1 MPTPQ
6 PDSSSPS
13 QSGSSTVDS
22 KTQSPT
28 SADELGDT
36 IDLTS
41 CCNVNFEMRDGCPG
55 VRYQDSDNVA
65 GSTPVV
71 GRQRKQKRLPDF
83 VLRRFP
89 PDHPMQKTHQDSGSQ
104 SDVAGSE
111 DEELTIPTGAN
122 MRFDIYEGTPG
133 LQIQTSNTSRWT
145 PIASR
150 TRSKFKA

>member
-1 MPTPQ
+1 MEQ
-6 PDSSSPS
+6 IAS
-13 QSGSSTVDS
+13 QN
-22 KTQSPT
+22 PIINAT
-28 SADELGDT
+28 SADELGDS

-55 VRYQDSDNVA
+55 VRYQDSDDMA
-65 GSTPVV
+65 GWTPVV
-71 GRQRKQKRLPDF
+71 GRRRKKKRLPDF

-89 PDHPMQKTHQDSGSQ
+89 PDHPMRKTHQDSGSQ
-104 SDVAGSE
+104 SDVASSE

-122 MRFDIYEGTPG
+122 VHFDIYEGTPG
-133 LQIQTSNTSRWT
+133 LKIRTTSTSRWT